1 MEEQPYQA
9 CVPYL
14 AACLQRG
21 VGVQVHQKHQH
32 WPEKQTSLLQGDL
45 CCRLRALSSAPARAA
60 ARPGGDLPVQ
70 LRCQIGPRSHSV
82 GTAALSQTYR
92 IFLPVWGLFLF
103 SINGILL
110 PLRFLPSRLWYRPIS
125 FEV

>member
-60 ARPGGDLPVQ
+60 ARPGGISLCSSGVKSVLEATASGLQ
-70 LRCQIGPRSHSV
+70 L
-82 GTAALSQTYR
+82 
-92 IFLPVWGLFLF
+92 
-103 SINGILL
+103 
-110 PLRFLPSRLWYRPIS
+110 
-125 FEV
+125 